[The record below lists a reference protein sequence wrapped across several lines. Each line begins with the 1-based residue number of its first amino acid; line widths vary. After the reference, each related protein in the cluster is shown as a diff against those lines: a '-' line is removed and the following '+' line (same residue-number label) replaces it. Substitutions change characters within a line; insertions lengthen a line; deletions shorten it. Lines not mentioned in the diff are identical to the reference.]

1 MSFLYPSFLWAL
13 LALIIPV
20 IIHLF
25 YFRRYKTVYFT
36 NLRFLKEV
44 KEQTNSWQRL
54 RNLLVLMARML
65 ALAAL
70 VFAFAQPYWQKAGSK
85 TELGNH
91 DVSIFFDN
99 SYSMSAEA
107 EDLRLLEKARRRAE
121 EIVAAYGPND
131 RIQILSMDLE
141 GRDQRLLSKEDA
153 LQRIREIQLSY
164 QVQDMQ
170 RVFARQKQ
178 ALEKGEN
185 KKKQAFIISDFQKN
199 SSDLAKI
206 EADTQLHLSLV
217 PLQAEALNN
226 VAIDSAWFEAPVQ
239 GLNQNNR
246 LFVKIRNYGQTDQNK
261 LRLSLQLNGENRP
274 IGSLDVPANSAI
286 YDTISLNLNKTG
298 WYLAELQLTD
308 FPIEF
313 DNSYR
318 FSFYVKEK
326 LQLLELYEGQALGAI
341 SAAFSDDNYFEMR
354 SQSVSQLD
362 YSKLPQNDLI
372 ILSQLSK
379 LSSGLQAELKTYVEE
394 GGKLLILPSRS
405 AKLEDYNNFLQQL
418 GANRLQPLE
427 QKERK
432 VVSINYQDFIFSDV
446 YENESDRMKLPI
458 SQANFPLSKSAR
470 AAEQQ
475 LLRYRDGSSFLG
487 KYKVKDGFLYLC
499 SAPADS
505 ESSDLSKNGEVFV
518 PMLYRMALESGK
530 RQQIAYI
537 VGQDQNLESEA
548 QAQQQETAFKLGSG
562 QLEFIPEQRRLGNRL
577 LLGLNNQLQEA
588 GFYQLYLNK
597 EEVLDQFA
605 FNYNRRESALEFYSL
620 EELESS
626 ADGRYNIIDGNYS
639 QDFGSLVLEETE
651 GASLWKYFLILALLF
666 LLLETLLLRLWQPQT
681 PKTNV
686 S

>member
-54 RNLLVLMARML
+54 RNLLVLAMRML

-70 VFAFAQPYWQKAGSK
+70 VLAFAQPYWQKTGSK
-85 TELGNH
+85 MELGNH

-164 QVQDMQ
+164 QVQDME

-178 ALEKGEN
+178 ALEKGSN

-199 SSDLAKI
+199 SSDLAQI
-206 EADTQLHLSLV
+206 EADSQLQLSLV
-217 PLQAEALNN
+217 PLQAQALKN

-246 LFVKIRNYGQTDQNK
+246 LFVKIHNYGQTDQNK

-274 IGSLDVPANSAI
+274 IGSLDVPANSSI

-326 LQLLELYEGQALGAI
+326 LRLLELYENQPLSAVA
-341 SAAFSDDNYFEMR
+341 AAFADDDYFEAKA
-354 SQSVSQLD
+354 QAISQLD
-362 YSKLPQNDLI
+362 YSKLPNNDLI
-372 ILSQLSK
+372 ILSQLNS

-394 GGKLLILPSRS
+394 GGKLLILPARS
-405 AKLEDYNNFLQQL
+405 AKLEDYNSFLQQL
-418 GANRLQPLE
+418 GANRLAPLE

-432 VVSINYQDFIFSDV
+432 VASINYQDFIFSDV
-446 YENESDRMKLPI
+446 YENESERMKLPI
-458 SQANFPLSKSAR
+458 SQANFPLRKSAK

-499 SAPADS
+499 SAPADP

-537 VGQDQNLESEA
+537 IGQDQNLESEA
-548 QAQQQETAFKLGSG
+548 QAQQQETAFKLGNG
-562 QLEFIPEQRRLGNRL
+562 QVEFIPEQRRLGNHL
-577 LLGLNNQLQEA
+577 LLGLNNQLQQA
-588 GFYQLYLNK
+588 GFYQLYLDPK
-597 EEVLDQFA
+597 TVLDQFA
-605 FNYNRRESALEFYSL
+605 FNYNRRESQLDFFSL
-620 EELESS
+620 EELKTAAE
-626 ADGRYNIIDGNYS
+626 GRYNIIDGNYG

-651 GASLWKYFLILALLF
+651 GAALWKYFLLLALLA

>member
-13 LALIIPV
+13 FALIIPV

-25 YFRRYKTVYFT
+25 YFRRYKTIYFT

-54 RNLLVLMARML
+54 RNLLVLAARML

-107 EDLRLLEKARRRAE
+107 EDLRLLEKARLRAE

-164 QVQDMQ
+164 QVQDME
-170 RVFARQKQ
+170 RVFNRQKQ

-206 EADTQLHLSLV
+206 EADTQLQLSLV
-217 PLQAEALNN
+217 PLQAAALKN

-487 KYKVKDGFLYLC
+487 KYKVKNGFLYLC

-548 QAQQQETAFKLGSG
+548 QAQQQETAFKLGSR

-626 ADGRYNIIDGNYS
+626 ADGRYNIIDGNYG

>member
-70 VFAFAQPYWQKAGSK
+70 VFAFAQPYWQKAGGK

-170 RVFARQKQ
+170 RVFNRQKQ

-206 EADTQLHLSLV
+206 EADTQLQLSLV
-217 PLQAEALNN
+217 PLEAAALKN

-326 LQLLELYEGQALGAI
+326 LELLELYEDQPLNAVA
-341 SAAFSDDNYFEMR
+341 AAFSDDDYFEVK
-354 SQSVSQLD
+354 SKAISQLD

-597 EEVLDQFA
+597 EEVLEQFA

-626 ADGRYNIIDGNYS
+626 ADGRYSIIDGNYG

>member
-13 LALIIPV
+13 FALIIPV

-54 RNLLVLMARML
+54 RNLLVLAARML

-107 EDLRLLEKARRRAE
+107 EDLRLLEKARLRAE

-164 QVQDMQ
+164 QVQDME
-170 RVFARQKQ
+170 RVFNRQKQ

-206 EADTQLHLSLV
+206 EADTQLQLSLV
-217 PLQAEALNN
+217 PLQAEALKN

-341 SAAFSDDNYFEMR
+341 SAAFSDDDYFEMR

-405 AKLEDYNNFLQQL
+405 ANLEDYNNFLQQL

-487 KYKVKDGFLYLC
+487 KYKVKNGFLYLC

-626 ADGRYNIIDGNYS
+626 ANGRYNIIDGNYG